1 MKKAWLQG
9 LTLALAIVGAVFI
22 FRIGVGISSEKA
34 NLQDNA
40 SVEGSVVSLDQSSP
54 IPVLDLKTA
63 DDKIV
68 KINIDSETTVLEDN
82 QVSSLGQLAPGQR
95 VKVHYGTKNGKQV
108 TTSIVII
115 SPLLSF
121 PPANEQ
127 PHPLAE

>member
-1 MKKAWLQG
+1 MKKTWLQG
-9 LTLALAIVGAVFI
+9 FILALVIVGVVSI
-22 FRIGVGISSEKA
+22 FRVPAGISSEKA
-34 NLQDNA
+34 SLQDA

-54 IPVLDLKTA
+54 TPVLDLKTA
-63 DDKIV
+63 DDKII

-82 QVSSLGQLAPGQR
+82 RVSSLSQLAPGQR

-127 PHPLAE
+127 PQPLAE

>member
-22 FRIGVGISSEKA
+22 FRVSAGISSEKA
-34 NLQDNA
+34 SLQNA

-54 IPVLDLKTA
+54 VPVLDLKTA
-63 DDKIV
+63 DDKII
-68 KINIDSETTVLEDN
+68 KISIDSETTVLQDN
-82 QVSSLGQLAPGQR
+82 QVSSLDQLAPGQR

-127 PHPLAE
+127 PHPLTE

>member
-1 MKKAWLQG
+1 MKKSWLQG
-9 LTLALAIVGAVFI
+9 LTLALVIVGTVFL
-22 FRIGVGISSEKA
+22 FRVGVGISSEKA
-34 NLQDNA
+34 RLQDDA

-68 KINIDSETTVLEDN
+68 KINIDSETTVLQDN
-82 QVSSLGQLAPGQR
+82 QVGSLGQLAPGQR

-108 TTSIVII
+108 TTSVVII

-127 PHPLAE
+127 PHPLGE